1 MKVKKGTKEI
11 ISRDKLFDLINS
23 VLMAIMLILFV
34 YPLWFVVIASIS
46 DPSEV
51 WNGGVILFP
60 KGITMDGYKQAF
72 GYSKL
77 WVGYRN
83 TIFYT
88 VVGTLINVLMTVL
101 AAYPLSRKDF
111 PARKVLMPLIL
122 FTMYFSGGLIPTFLV
137 VQQLHMVDTV
147 WALLIPNAI
156 AVYNV
161 IITKTYFQN
170 SIPIE
175 LKEAA
180 DLDGANTMQFFRM
193 IVIPLSKPIL
203 AVISLYY
210 GVGHWNAFFNALIYI
225 NNVKLMPLQLF
236 LRDILIRGQ
245 MLSDSI
251 DTDPEVA
258 MRMLQLAETMKYNV
272 IIIAAL
278 PMLIVYPFIQKF
290 FVKGVMIGAVK
301 G

>member
-1 MKVKKGTKEI
+1 MRIKKKKREA
-11 ISRDKLFDLINS
+11 ISRDKLFDFIN
-23 VLMAIMLILFV
+23 VILMVIMLILFI
-34 YPLWFVVIASIS
+34 YPLWFVVIASVS
-46 DPSEV
+46 DPTEV
-51 WNGGVILFP
+51 WNGKVMIFP
-60 KGITMDGYKQAF
+60 KGLTIDGYKQAF
-72 GYSKL
+72 KYSKL
-77 WVGYRN
+77 WLGYRN

-88 VVGTLINVLMTVL
+88 VVGTIINVLMTIL

-111 PARKVLMPLIL
+111 PARKIFMPIIL

-156 AVYNV
+156 AVHNV
-161 IITKTYFQN
+161 IITKSFFQN
-170 SIPIE
+170 SIPLE

-193 IVIPLSKPIL
+193 IVLPLSKPIL

-225 NNVKLMPLQLF
+225 NNSKLKPLQLF
-236 LRDILIRGQ
+236 LRDLLVRGQ
-245 MLSDSI
+245 MLSDSF
-251 DTDPEVA
+251 DTDPEIA

-290 FVKGVMIGAVK
+290 FVKGVMIGALK